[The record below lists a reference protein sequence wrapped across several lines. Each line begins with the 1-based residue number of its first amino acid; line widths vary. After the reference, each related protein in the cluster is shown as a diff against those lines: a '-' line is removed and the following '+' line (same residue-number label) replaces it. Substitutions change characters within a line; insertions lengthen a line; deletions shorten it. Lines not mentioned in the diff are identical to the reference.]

1 MIMHLL
7 KTVGVSR
14 SFGKFTA
21 VNAVDLHISATGIHA
36 LIGPNGAGKSTLLN
50 LLAGTLPVSCGCI
63 YYEGRDVTRLP
74 IHARARIGISRS
86 YQVVTLFAGLTC
98 RQAMQLALQRDLS
111 VAAWL
116 SPGPMRK
123 VRNEADE
130 ILKAMDLFDV
140 AEADTAELSH
150 GLQKHLE
157 IALALANSS
166 RLLLLDEPMA
176 GMSIS
181 ERAALAARVRE
192 LAKDRAIVLVEHDI
206 DMVMSLADTVTVLHN
221 GAVIASGDPA
231 EVRANS
237 MAQSVYLQAG
247 MVC

>member
-1 MIMHLL
+1 MNILE
-7 KTVGVSR
+7 TVNVSR

-21 VNAVDLHISATGIHA
+21 VDAVDLHIPATGIHA

-50 LLAGTLPVSCGCI
+50 LLAGTFPVSGGRI
-63 YYEGRDVTRLP
+63 HYEGRDITRLP

-86 YQVVTLFAGLTC
+86 YQVVTLFAGLKC
-98 RQAMQLALQRDLS
+98 HEAMQLALQRDLP
-111 VAAWL
+111 VATWL
-116 SPGPMRK
+116 SPGSMRK
-123 VRNEADE
+123 VRKKADE
-130 ILKAMDLFDV
+130 LLEALDLLDV
-140 AEADTAELSH
+140 ADADTTELSH

-166 RLLLLDEPMA
+166 KLLLLDEPMA
-176 GMSIS
+176 GMSVS
-181 ERAALAARVRE
+181 ERAALAVRMRA
-192 LAKDRAIVLVEHDI
+192 LAKDRSIVLVEHDI

-231 EVRANS
+231 GVRANS

-247 MVC
+247 KAC